1 MDSDLFIMSLIGSF
15 LQVVD
20 KFTER
25 TEHRYMPVK
34 DEPTDEANSLAE
46 AVMRADAPTHGDQRI
61 NDIGAPTARFTRMAR
76 LTVKFGFLPTH
87 T

>member
-1 MDSDLFIMSLIGSF
+1 MMDSDLFIMSLIGSF

-34 DEPTDEANSLAE
+34 DEPSDGECLLHNGHT
-46 AVMRADAPTHGDQRI
+46 R
-61 NDIGAPTARFTRMAR
+61 TA
-76 LTVKFGFLPTH
+76 LHSKL
-87 T
+87 